1 MIARADIW
9 CVGLLYIDETARFR
23 TERTQP
29 MKTMTTVAVCMI
41 VCGLLAATKTTH
53 AADPHPLLPAE
64 RGAMARAYVL
74 KWGNYVERVYRI
86 PVSTWANRM
95 VPTFTHARPENFRE
109 AISRNTFES
118 ASAALSGRGQ
128 RLSDQQVLAGLARV
142 SDGGSHSNS
151 ELAAK
156 ALGSYTSDLTYT
168 PLQPCRIV
176 DTRVAGGAI
185 GANQSRAFNALV
197 AQGGNFTAQGGMG
210 HDCQSLTSSEAAA
223 VVINITAVG
232 PSTAGYATAY
242 PYGFARPATSS
253 LNYTAGTI
261 VNNTVITRIPSP
273 INSKDFT
280 LYSFAAA
287 DYVVDIVGYFAP
299 PVSTELDIT
308 TRAAQAVISANSE
321 GYVRYAECPVGYAR
335 TGGDCWGAL
344 FLPNTYLKET
354 GPAQCVFFNG
364 SSQAES
370 FTAQT
375 RCAKVPGR

>member
-1 MIARADIW
+1 
-9 CVGLLYIDETARFR
+9 
-23 TERTQP
+23 
-29 MKTMTTVAVCMI
+29 MKTMTTVAVSMI
-41 VCGLLAATKTTH
+41 VCGLIAATKTTH
-53 AADPHPLLPAE
+53 AADPAPLLPAE

-156 ALGSYTSDLTYT
+156 ALGSYTSDLSYT
-168 PLQPCRIV
+168 PLEPCRIV

-197 AQGGNFTAQGGMG
+197 AQCGNFTAQGGMG

-232 PSTAGYATAY
+232 PSAAGYATAY

-280 LYSFAAA
+280 LYSFAAS

-299 PVSTELDIT
+299 PVSTELWT
-308 TRAAQAVISANSE
+308 GVYSAEKSVPANSE
-321 GYVRYAECPVGYAR
+321 GYISFPVCSTGYKR
-335 TGGDCWGAL
+335 TGGYCAGGL
-344 FLPNTYLKET
+344 GIPNTYLKET
-354 GPAQCVFFNG
+354 GLFACVVFNG
-364 SSQAES
+364 SSQSEQFSAV
-370 FTAQT
+370 TQ
-375 RCAKVPGR
+375 CAKIPGR

>member
-1 MIARADIW
+1 
-9 CVGLLYIDETARFR
+9 
-23 TERTQP
+23 
-29 MKTMTTVAVCMI
+29 MKTMTTVAVYMI

-53 AADPHPLLPAE
+53 AADPAPLLPAE

-168 PLQPCRIV
+168 PLEPCRIV

-280 LYSFAAA
+280 LYSFAAS

-299 PVSTELDIT
+299 PVSTELWT
-308 TRAAQAVISANSE
+308 SVYSAEKSVPANSE
-321 GYVRYAECPVGYAR
+321 GYISFPVCPTGYKR
-335 TGGDCWGAL
+335 TGGYCAGGL
-344 FLPNTYLKET
+344 GIPNTYLKQT
-354 GPAQCVFFNG
+354 GPFACVVFNG
-364 SSQAES
+364 SSQSEQFSAV
-370 FTAQT
+370 TQ
-375 RCAKVPGR
+375 CAKIPGR